1 MGMTNT
7 SKAIDRAK
15 LVTWALVFVLG
26 VLLVNPIAFKL
37 GALALAHHGVA
48 VGVATGLFAGAFVG
62 FSLTAAAMIRSADL
76 RRLSAAQRSRFMF
89 GLYGAALCFI
99 AGMLVEVV
107 GGAVRSMF
115 AWPVAVL
122 VIIATLVIGARLRQW
137 SLSQTDDWK
146 PHETRNS

>member
-7 SKAIDRAK
+7 SKLINRVK
-15 LVTWALVFVLG
+15 LVTWALVFVVG

-37 GALALAHHGVA
+37 GALAFAHHGVV

-76 RRLSAAQRSRFMF
+76 RLLSAVQCSRFMF

-99 AGMLVEVV
+99 AGMVIEVV
-107 GGAVRSMF
+107 GGAFVRCSHGLS
-115 AWPVAVL
+115 VC
-122 VIIATLVIGARLRQW
+122 W
-137 SLSQTDDWK
+137 SSSPPL
-146 PHETRNS
+146 